1 VTRAPASRL
10 AASGPS
16 PELPA
21 FGRLLREWRTLRR
34 RSQLELALEAEVSAR
49 HISFVETGRAQPS
62 REMVL
67 LLASVLEVPLRERN
81 ALLQAAGFAPVY
93 RETALHEPAMA
104 EITEALRL
112 VLRQNEPFPAVALD
126 KHWNLVMANAAWL
139 GTLALLAGGEA
150 AGGLEPYA
158 LATPPRLNVLR
169 ILFAP
174 HGLRPHVANWA
185 ELARDVLARVRR
197 EAAFEGDRETHALLA
212 ELVQLAG
219 VAPDRTEAL
228 PDREA
233 MVIPVE
239 IAVGGTVLRFF
250 TTVTTLGAPQ
260 DLTLAELRIEA
271 FHAKD
276 AATEAAVRA
285 MGKR

>member
-1 VTRAPASRL
+1 MTRASASPIV
-10 AASGPS
+10 AAGRS

-67 LLASVLEVPLRERN
+67 LLASVLDVPLRERN
-81 ALLQAAGFAPVY
+81 ALLQAAGFAAVY

-104 EITEALRL
+104 EMADALRL
-112 VLRQNEPFPAVALD
+112 VLRQNEPFPAVALNR
-126 KHWNLVMANAAWL
+126 HWNLVMANSAWL
-139 GTLALLAGGEA
+139 GTLALLAGADA
-150 AGGLEPYA
+150 AGGLAPYE
-158 LATPPRLNVLR
+158 LASPPRLNLLR

-174 HGLRPHVANWA
+174 DGLRPHVANWD

-197 EAAFEGDRETHALLA
+197 EAAFDGDPETQTLLA
-212 ELVQLAG
+212 ELVTLAG
-219 VAPDRTEAL
+219 FTPDRGETL

-239 IAVGGTVLRFF
+239 IAVGGTLLRFF

-285 MGKR
+285 MAR

>member
-1 VTRAPASRL
+1 MTRASASRV
-10 AASGPS
+10 APPGPS

-21 FGRLLREWRTLRR
+21 FGRLLREWRVLRR

-67 LLASVLEVPLRERN
+67 LLASVLDVALRERN

-104 EITEALRL
+104 EITDALRL

-139 GTLALLAGGEA
+139 GTLALLAGGDA
-150 AGGLEPYA
+150 AGLEPYA

-174 HGLRPHVANWA
+174 DGLRPHVANWD

-212 ELVQLAG
+212 ELVRLAG
-219 VAPDRTEAL
+219 VAPGRTEAL
-228 PDREA
+228 PDRDA

-271 FHAKD
+271 FHPKD
-276 AATEAAVRA
+276 AATEAAMRA
-285 MGKR
+285 MAR